1 MAGFDGPTSIGGR
14 DAQRLLLA
22 ASTPMVESAGR
33 SRRGLLAGLR
43 CRGFG
48 LPTPA
53 EWRHSVSY
61 WQPLPSD
68 SKSRSA
74 RSPPPAEGRNL
85 ASLNRP
91 LRGLRSTRHLRP
103 AGSFGPATS
112 TLHSASRPPAERLR
126 RWAQRPAIL
135 MNCNS
140 RCIWLQPSGSRG
152 PAAPHRQCSCLRA
165 GVKRWVKAAN
175 KRYTASDQRIG
186 SARTAPA
193 KIARPPAPAY
203 DPTDNVPRSPTL

>member
-14 DAQRLLLA
+14 DGTASLA
-22 ASTPMVESAGR
+22 DSLYSDGRKCGPEPAGTACRPPLPGASAGP
-33 SRRGLLAGLR
+33 LLSAR
-43 CRGFG
+43 W
-48 LPTPA
+48 T
-53 EWRHSVSY
+53 HSVSCG
-61 WQPLPSD
+61 QPLPSD

-112 TLHSASRPPAERLR
+112 TLHSASRPPPERLR

-135 MNCNS
+135 MDCNS
-140 RCIWLQPSGSRG
+140 LRIWLRPSGSLG
-152 PAAPHRQCSCLRA
+152 PAGAAGHSNRLVCSE
-165 GVKRWVKAAN
+165 
-175 KRYTASDQRIG
+175 QI
-186 SARTAPA
+186 
-193 KIARPPAPAY
+193 PPGG
-203 DPTDNVPRSPTL
+203 